1 MKVKVYISGLITNP
15 DGKTKDVL
23 VCEREDGE
31 RLETILSKFYDFD
44 KEADKLIA
52 QIKLKPKRK
61 IPKAKEVELEI

>member
-52 QIKLKPKRK
+52 RIKLKPKHE
-61 IPKAKEVELEI
+61 IPKPKEVELEI